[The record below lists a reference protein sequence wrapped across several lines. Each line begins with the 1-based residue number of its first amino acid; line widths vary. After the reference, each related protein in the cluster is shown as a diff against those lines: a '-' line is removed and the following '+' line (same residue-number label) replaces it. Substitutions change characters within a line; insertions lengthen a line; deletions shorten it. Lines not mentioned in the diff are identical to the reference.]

1 MAKNRSKHSRNDVD
15 PIPYGTPKS
24 SNPYMSGSSSGRSSG
39 GHFRS
44 GGSTKSGG
52 SGAKSQGTKQSVGYT
67 SYSRYAPGTYAARN
81 KRGGKKHGVVGKVIL
96 IILLVIV
103 ASGAYLAIS
112 TRQLLNQYDEVKQEA
127 SVLKD
132 QLVDGDNA
140 GAQQTAASIAQTAQ
154 DMHATTSNPI
164 WVVASHV
171 PYIGDDIYAARVLCT
186 SFDDL
191 ATNGLLPVVDSIQ
204 DVSIDDLIGDN
215 ATINVDGVMQVL
227 NAVDSISPVIESN
240 NTAIQGIGETHIDKV
255 TEKVDKAKTL
265 MSRITRISSVAGELS
280 TMMPSMLGADGEPAT
295 YLIMAKNNSELNAG
309 GGLNGSVGLMTVNNG
324 QISLG
329 DFSSPA
335 DLKDAAEGGYT
346 APTITDEEIQLFGN
360 RIIYEP
366 RDVGYTPDFARTGE
380 NLATIWAG
388 NGLGSAD
395 GIIALDPIFL
405 QDMLALTG
413 GFTLSDGSTVDGTNA
428 ATILLHDV
436 YWNITDSTLQ
446 DEYFRAVA
454 AASAKQIFSN
464 FGNANMKD
472 LLTTVEDD
480 IDAGNVTVWFADDSQ
495 EQLAVELGWA
505 GTFSQD
511 TTRPELGVY
520 ASDNSTSKLSWYL
533 SINTQ
538 VGEAT
543 TNADGTKSYVCTTT
557 FTNNL
562 TADEEASLPEYV
574 QSHSTL
580 RRSNGDMDVYLYLIA
595 PAGGSI
601 TNVSWSGDF
610 STASLQGTPY
620 TPNVTV
626 EGMAEASYEGR
637 DVWYGQ
643 SFIAP
648 QQTTTITYTVT
659 VPADAVYDLEAHTTP
674 TAQTVA
680 GWE

>member
-1 MAKNRSKHSRNDVD
+1 MAKNRSKHPRNDVE

-24 SNPYMSGSSSGRSSG
+24 SNPYAAASGSGN
-39 GHFRS
+39 RS
-44 GGSTKSGG
+44 GSHFKASGSTKSGR
-52 SGAKSQGTKQSVGYT
+52 SGAKSQGTQQSVGYT

-81 KRGGKKHGVVGKVIL
+81 KRGGRKHGVVGKVIL

-112 TRQLLNQYDEVKQEA
+112 ARQLLNQYDEVKQEA

-132 QLVDGDNA
+132 QLIDGNNA

-191 ATNGLLPVVDSIQ
+191 APPGLVPGVDSMQGISL
-204 DVSIDDLIGDN
+204 DSLIGDN

-227 NAVDSISPVIESN
+227 NAADSVSSVVESN
-240 NTAIQGIGETHIDKV
+240 NDAIQGIGETHIDKV
-255 TEKVDKAKTL
+255 TEKVDKAQTL

-280 TMMPSMLGADGEPAT
+280 TMMPAMLGADGEPAT

-309 GGLNGSVGLMTVNNG
+309 GGMNGSVGVMTVSNG
-324 QISLG
+324 QITLG
-329 DFSSPA
+329 DFSSPT
-335 DLKDAAEGGYT
+335 DLKNYDEGGYA
-346 APTITDEEIQLFGN
+346 APAISDEEVQLFGT
-360 RIIYEP
+360 RIIYDA

-380 NLATIWAG
+380 NLAAMWVG
-388 NGLGSAD
+388 NGLGSVD
-395 GIIALDPIFL
+395 GVIALDPIFL

-413 GFTLSDGSTVDGTNA
+413 GFTLSDGSTIDGTNA
-428 ATILLHDV
+428 ATVLLHDV
-436 YWNITDSTLQ
+436 YWNISDSTLQ

-464 FGNANMKD
+464 FGNANKKD
-472 LLTTVEDD
+472 LLTTVQDD
-480 IDAGNVTVWFADDSQ
+480 IDAGNFTVWFADDSQ
-495 EQLAVELGWA
+495 EELAVELGWA

-538 VGEAT
+538 VSEAT
-543 TNADGTKSYVCTTT
+543 TNADGTKSYSCTTT
-557 FTNNL
+557 FTNNV
-562 TADEEASLPEYV
+562 TADEEGSLPEYV

-580 RRSNGDMDVYLYLIA
+580 RRSSGDMDVYLYLIA

-601 TNVSWSGDF
+601 TDVSWSGDF

-643 SFIAP
+643 SFIGP

-659 VPADAVYDLEAHTTP
+659 VPADAEYDLTVHTTP
-674 TAQTVA
+674 TAQSIA
-680 GWE
+680 GWQ